1 MLERAFMILVGMM
14 PGFVLAVTLAA
25 VARIH

>member
-1 MLERAFMILVGMM
+1 MLERAFMILVGMI
-14 PGFVLAVTLAA
+14 PGFVLAVALAA